1 MRGEFGGTLWMCGA
15 AFAILIAVGF
25 VFGLINESFT
35 NSFVQRF
42 AAQIDDMGIIQE
54 DGSISALA
62 LLGNNLRA
70 TLFTVAYGFIPFL
83 FLPVIA
89 LGTNSIL
96 LGVFAAD
103 YVRNGVSLLI
113 YLAALIPHG
122 IFELP
127 ALVIAIALGMHLC
140 KQIND
145 YVRHNPKGVMVPLM
159 KNILRVLLM
168 RVVPLLTAASV
179 IEAYVTPWFVSLF

>member
-1 MRGEFGGTLWMCGA
+1 M
-15 AFAILIAVGF
+15 ILIAVGF
-25 VFGLINESFT
+25 VLGLINESFT